1 MKRFIPLF
9 LISLALSLPAQ
20 AQTPCVPEMGAPPE
34 KGAAPE
40 KCRIAA
46 GDAATITPS
55 QKITSFQAQVKSDIR
70 KGLTD
75 AQKQA
80 FLNRMHD
87 YFDFST
93 MAEAALFGE
102 WEKLTIEQR
111 AQFSLAFTAMLQR
124 NYLRKLYS
132 HAEYLASITGE
143 KLKEDKA
150 QVATR
155 LVKSAKGSTSV
166 DVTYRMQKTKQG
178 WRIYDVLTDEVSL
191 IRNYRST
198 FADLIKSKGF
208 SGLMDHLKKQ
218 AAGPLP

>member
-1 MKRFIPLF
+1 MKRISLF
-9 LISLALSLPAQ
+9 LFISFAMISTAT
-20 AQTPCVPEMGAPPE
+20 AQTPCPPDMGTS
-34 KGAAPE
+34 PE
-40 KCRIAA
+40 KCRVTS

-55 QKITSFQAQVKSDIR
+55 QKVTAFQALVKAEIR
-70 KGLTD
+70 KGLTE

-80 FLNRMHD
+80 FINKMND
-87 YFDFST
+87 YLDFAT

-102 WEKLTIEQR
+102 WEKLTVEQR
-111 AQFSLAFTAMLQR
+111 AQFVVAFSAMLQR
-124 NYLRKLYS
+124 NYLKKLYS
-132 HAEYLASITGE
+132 HAEYQASITGE

-155 LVKSAKGSTSV
+155 LVKASKGSSSV
-166 DVTYRMQKTKQG
+166 DVTYRMQKTRQG

-218 AAGPLP
+218 AVGPLP